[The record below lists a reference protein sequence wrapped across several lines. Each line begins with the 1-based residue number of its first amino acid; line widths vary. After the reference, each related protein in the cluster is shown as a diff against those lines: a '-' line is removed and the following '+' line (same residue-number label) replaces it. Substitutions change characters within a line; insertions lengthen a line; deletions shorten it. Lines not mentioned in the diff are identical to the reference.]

1 MRYFDFIKE
10 IKEISTSHIL
20 VNEYGEGDIYEYLNN
35 GEHKYPCIFLTVTN
49 LTTTDSGTAINFTL
63 FYTDRLVENQANKTA
78 IQSTGIS
85 VIKQILSKYEQL
97 HPEYLLNNVNYTP
110 FTEKF
115 TDMCA
120 GIFCDVVIENQ
131 IDTLEDYDNECE
143 EGAFAVKTITLTK
156 NGVYDIVGYDSAVV
170 LVEADC
176 HEYEELV
183 DELTNTIEQKEVEI
197 DSLEKEIVNV
207 NSINELLNEEINS
220 LNMTIEQKDII
231 IYEKDEQINSVTT
244 LSITENGT
252 YTPPTDVLGY
262 NEVVVNVES
271 KVKRLKV
278 SSLKVTNDCIVDG
291 TWGAESIDT
300 SNVEGMSRM
309 FFNCSSLQSLD
320 VLGWV
325 TNNVTDMSYMFYN
338 CQSLQSLDV
347 SNFDTSN
354 VKNMGSM
361 FYNCQ
366 SLQSLGDLSNFDTSK
381 VTNMGSMFSN
391 CKSLQS
397 LDVSNFVTNI
407 VTDMSYMFYSCSSLQ
422 SLDVSN
428 FDTSN
433 VKNMGS
439 MFGFCSSLQT
449 LDLSIFVT
457 NNVTDMS
464 SMFSRSSLQSLD
476 LSNFDTSK
484 VTNMNWMFEY
494 CSSLQSLDMSNFD
507 TSKVTNMNNIF
518 VGCRKLTTLIGGR
531 TIDEVISNNIS
542 TFNGLKINISL
553 DSTIL
558 DRASLRAL
566 INGLADLTGSTSQK
580 LTLGST
586 LIAKLTE
593 EDIAVAT
600 AKNWTIA

>member
-97 HPEYLLNNVNYTP
+97 HPEYLLSNVNYTP

-120 GIFCDVVIENQ
+120 GVFCDVVIENQ
-131 IDTLEDYDNECE
+131 IETLENYDNECE
-143 EGAFAVKTITLTK
+143 EGAFTVKTITLTK

-207 NSINELLNEEINS
+207 NSINELLNAEINS

-271 KVKRLKV
+271 EVKRTKV
-278 SSLKVTNDCIVDG
+278 SSLTVNNDCIVDG
-291 TWGAESIDT
+291 TWDGDGIDT
-300 SNVEGMSRM
+300 SIVTNMTNM
-309 FFNCSSLQSLD
+309 FSGCSSLQTLD
-320 VLGWV
+320 
-325 TNNVTDMSYMFYN
+325 M
-338 CQSLQSLDV
+338 
-347 SNFDTSN
+347 
-354 VKNMGSM
+354 
-361 FYNCQ
+361 
-366 SLQSLGDLSNFDTSK
+366 SNFDTSK
-381 VTNMGSMFSN
+381 VTNMVGMFSSCASLQTLYLSGWDTSKVTNMGNMFYN

-397 LDVSNFVTNI
+397 LDVSNFVTNN
-407 VTDMSYMFYSCSSLQ
+407 VTDMTYMFNGCKELQ

-428 FDTSN
+428 FDTNN
-433 VKNMGS
+433 VKNMSS
-439 MFGFCSSLQT
+439 MFGFCSSLQSVG
-449 LDLSIFVT
+449 DLSNWDTSNVT
-457 NNVTDMS
+457 NMS
-464 SMFSRSSLQSLD
+464 YMFNRSSLQSLD
-476 LSNFDTSK
+476 LSNFDTNN

-494 CSSLQSLDMSNFD
+494 CRSLQSLDLSNFV
-507 TSKVTNMNNIF
+507 TNNVTNMNNIF
-518 VGCRKLTTLIGGR
+518 VGCRNLTTLIGGR
-531 TIDEVISNNIS
+531 TIDEVLSNNIS

-566 INGLADLTGSTSQK
+566 INGLSDLTGSTSQK

-600 AKNWTIA
+600 AKNWTIS

>member
-20 VNEYGEGDIYEYLNN
+20 VNEYCEGDIYEYLNN

-49 LTTTDSGTAINFTL
+49 LNTTDSGTAINFTL
-63 FYTDRLVENQANKTA
+63 FYTDRLIENQANKTA

-97 HPEYLLNNVNYTP
+97 HPEYLLNSVNYTP

-120 GIFCDVVIENQ
+120 GVFCDVVIENQ

-207 NSINELLNEEINS
+207 NRINELLNAEINS

-271 KVKRLKV
+271 EVKRTKV
-278 SSLKVTNDCIVDG
+278 SSLTVTNDCIVDG

-300 SNVEGMSRM
+300 SNVTSMNRM
-309 FFNCSSLQSLD
+309 FSGC
-320 VLGWV
+320 G
-325 TNNVTDMSYMFYN
+325 
-338 CQSLQSLDV
+338 SLQSLDV
-347 SNFDTSN
+347 SNWDTNN
-354 VKNMGSM
+354 VTSM
-361 FYNCQ
+361 Y
-366 SLQSLGDLSNFDTSK
+366 G
-381 VTNMGSMFSN
+381 MFGG
-391 CKSLQS
+391 CGSLQS
-397 LDVSNFVTNI
+397 LDVSNFVTNNVTRMDNMFYYCQSLQSLDVSNFVTNN
-407 VTDMSYMFYSCSSLQ
+407 VTDMSSMFYSCSSLQSLDLSNFDTSNVKNMSNMFGFCSSLQ

-428 FDTSN
+428 FDT
-433 VKNMGS
+433 
-439 MFGFCSSLQT
+439 
-449 LDLSIFVT
+449 
-457 NNVTDMS
+457 NN
-464 SMFSRSSLQSLD
+464 
-476 LSNFDTSK
+476 
-484 VTNMNWMFEY
+484 
-494 CSSLQSLDMSNFD
+494 
-507 TSKVTNMNNIF
+507 VTNMNNIF
-518 VGCRKLTTLIGGR
+518 VGCRNLTTLIGGR
-531 TIDEVISNNIS
+531 TIDEVLSDNIS

-553 DSTIL
+553 SNTIL
-558 DRASLRAL
+558 DRASLRAI